1 MFSWL
6 YEYVSSWIPSYSS
19 NGKPLAPPYLLDGN
33 CKRWNGRCRCTIR
46 YEDLLT
52 EQARILEGTKT
63 SSTGSIVENI
73 VRQIINEARTLPA
86 LNEFDNLYI
95 VDNDVGVIQLKNQR
109 RYTLLQ
115 EQANEL
121 QTFPDPWE
129 CKLVEMKIKQPEEL
143 WPYEIQSRIVN
154 RVYHG

>member
-19 NGKPLAPPYLLDGN
+19 NGKPLAPPYLLEGN

-52 EQARILEGTKT
+52 EQARILDETKT
-63 SSTGSIVENI
+63 SGAGIENI
-73 VRQIINEARTLPA
+73 VRQIVNEARTLPA
-86 LNEFDNLYI
+86 LNEFDNFYI
-95 VDNDVGVIQLKNQR
+95 VVNDVGVLQLKNQR
-109 RYTLLQ
+109 RYALLQ
-115 EQANEL
+115 EQVQQL

-129 CKLVEMKIKQPEEL
+129 CKLMELKLKEPEEL
-143 WPYEIQSRIVN
+143 WPYEIQCRIVN
-154 RVYHG
+154 RVYRG